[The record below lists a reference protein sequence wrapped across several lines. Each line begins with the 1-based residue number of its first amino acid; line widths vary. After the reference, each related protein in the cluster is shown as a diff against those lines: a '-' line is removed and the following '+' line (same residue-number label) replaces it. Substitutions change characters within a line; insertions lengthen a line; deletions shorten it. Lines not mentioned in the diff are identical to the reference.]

1 MKKSYLFIII
11 LFCLYNNTA
20 AQDFQWVGQINGIED
35 KTETA
40 NFIEV
45 DKNGDSYTLGMSHS
59 STFDVDPTKNGVKLI
74 NNQSSFF
81 PNPNGIYLTK
91 VNTNGGFI
99 WGKSLSNLKDE
110 DKVLGLKLD
119 SKGNI
124 YVLAFI
130 SELYQNQTL
139 IYGYGFIN
147 VIKMDPNGN
156 ELYRRKFQ
164 NLGNINAGKL
174 YANACFDLDSAD
186 NIYVSGTFQNTVI
199 LDSNSQNNLTTNGNS
214 TYLFKLNQSGTI
226 LWSKN
231 LNYSLSGKIVLKM
244 DSNDKITLVF
254 NSFGSGNNDYPL
266 NVLKLNSTN
275 GNQIWL
281 KSIVNAVLSNF
292 SLDGN
297 DNFVI
302 VGYAP
307 NNKLVDLDPDPN
319 QTITIQDQSFILF
332 LDAIG
337 TYTDSKLFDSLLQFA
352 TIDIDSLN
360 NYHFGGVYSNTV
372 AGYPVST
379 SVDLDPS
386 SNDYFLATTATF
398 FDGFYLK
405 LDANKLFSQA
415 YIIGSSSVTNT
426 TCYYTRVNELKV
438 QDENIFI
445 AGDFGG
451 QCDLDPSLLTSYLLN
466 SFNQNVINFDGFILK
481 IANCNSLAP
490 VAPTSQAFCSSQN
503 PSIID
508 LLPNSNGIKWYDSET
523 STNRLNNTIPL
534 LNGQTYYAS
543 KESGSCPAS
552 PRVAV
557 TVAVTQSPAAPI
569 ATNQQFCK
577 DTNAT
582 ISNLIA
588 TGQNIQWY
596 SSLTESASLP
606 INTLLQT
613 NTNYYATQTVN
624 GCESS
629 RSVVNVIINSVPL
642 PILNSPQTF
651 CVQQNAE
658 INAIV
663 VTGQNIKW
671 YDAATGGNVLST
683 NSSLVNGQTYYA
695 SQTTNNCES
704 LRAPVLINIQN
715 TSAPTGGSIQ
725 SFCSTQNPTVNDIVI
740 NGTDIKWYGSNSS
753 TVAILTTTQLVNGS
767 TYYAAQVVNNC
778 ESISR
783 LPITVNLISN
793 LNANDYSETICDNL
807 NDGLEIINLSNY
819 NTSLIANPTNCTFEY
834 YNSLSSATNQTI
846 ADLTTTISNYK
857 LATGSTTFF
866 VRIISSN
873 GCHQIVKLSILLVS
887 KPIIAINDIV
897 PICANQNTTIDAGS
911 GFDSYI
917 WSTGSTSQ
925 SITVA
930 QEGTYSV
937 TVTKNYGTTTCSS
950 TKDFNVVLSN
960 VATIS
965 NIETQDWTDNEN
977 SITVFTS
984 SNSYGNYEFS
994 LDGINYQDSSIFSRL
1009 ISGAYTVHVR
1019 DKNGCGVAKDDLFLL
1034 MYPKFFTP
1042 NQDGFNDTW
1051 AIQFSNNEPNL
1062 KVAIFDRYGKLLK
1075 TLNSTN
1081 SWDGKFNGNELPST
1095 DYWFV
1100 VTREN
1105 GKEYRGHFTLKR

>member
-11 LFCLYNNTA
+11 LFCFHNNTV

-45 DKNGDSYTLGMSHS
+45 DKNGDSYTLGISHS
-59 STFDVDPTKNGVKLI
+59 TLYDIDPTKNGVKLI
-74 NNQSSFF
+74 NNQNSLVS
-81 PNPNGIYLTK
+81 NPEDIYLTK
-91 VNTNGGFI
+91 LNTNGDFV
-99 WGKSLSNLKDE
+99 WGKSLSILKDNE
-110 DKVLGLKLD
+110 SILGLKLD
-119 SKGNI
+119 SQGNI

-174 YANACFDLDSAD
+174 YETASFDLDSAD

-199 LDSNSQNNLTTNGNS
+199 LDSNSQNNLTANGNS

-231 LNYSLSGKIVLKM
+231 LNYSLSGKIILKM

-254 NSFGSGNNDYPL
+254 NSYGSGNNDYPL

-307 NNKLVDLDPDPN
+307 NNNLVDLDPDPN

-337 TYTDSKLFDSLLQFA
+337 KYTDSKLFDSLLLFS

-360 NYHFGGVYSNTV
+360 NYHFGGVHTNTV

-386 SNDYFLATTATF
+386 SNDYFLTTTATF
-398 FDGFYLK
+398 SDGFYLK
-405 LDANKLFSQA
+405 LDATRLFSQA

-426 TCYYTRVNELKV
+426 TCYYTGVNELKV

-445 AGDFGG
+445 AGNFGG
-451 QCDLDPSLLTSYLLN
+451 QCDLDPTLLTSYLLN
-466 SFNQNVINFDGFILK
+466 SFNQNVINADGFILK
-481 IANCNSLAP
+481 IANCNSLTP
-490 VAPTSQAFCSSQN
+490 VAPSSQTFCSAQN
-503 PSIID
+503 PSISD
-508 LLPNSNGIKWYDSET
+508 LLPKSNGIKWYDSET
-523 STNRLNNTIPL
+523 STNQLNTTIPL
-534 LNGQTYYAS
+534 LNGQMYYAS

-577 DTNAT
+577 DLNAT
-582 ISNLIA
+582 ISNLNA

-596 SSLTESASLP
+596 SSLTEPASLP
-606 INTLLQT
+606 TNTILQT

-624 GCESS
+624 GCKSS
-629 RSVVNVIINSVPL
+629 RSVVNVTINSVPL
-642 PILNSPQTF
+642 PILTSPQTF
-651 CVQQNAE
+651 CVKQNAE
-658 INAIV
+658 INTIE

-671 YDAATGGNVLST
+671 YDAATAGNVLST
-683 NSSLVNGQTYYA
+683 NSSLVSGQTYYA

-715 TSAPTGGSIQ
+715 TPAPTGGSIQ

-753 TVAILTTTQLVNGS
+753 TVAILNTTQLVNGS
-767 TYYAAQVVNNC
+767 TYYAVQVVNNC

-819 NTSLIANPTNCTFEY
+819 NSNLIANPTNCTFEY
-834 YNSLSSATNQTI
+834 YSSLSSATNQTI
-846 ADLTTTISNYK
+846 TDLTTTISNYR

-873 GCHQIVKLSILLVS
+873 GCHQIVKLSIALVS

-917 WSTGSTSQ
+917 WSTGSNSQ

-977 SITVFTS
+977 SITAFTS

-994 LDGINYQDSSIFSRL
+994 LDGSNYQDSNVFSGL
-1009 ISGAYTVHVR
+1009 ISGAYTVYVR

-1042 NQDGFNDTW
+1042 NQDGYNDTW

-1062 KVAIFDRYGKLLK
+1062 NVAIFDRYGKLLK

-1081 SWDGKFNGNELPST
+1081 SWNGKFNGNELPST

-1100 VTREN
+1100 VTRES

>member
-1 MKKSYLFIII
+1 KSYLFIII
-11 LFCLYNNTA
+11 LFCLYNNTV
-20 AQDFQWVGQINGIED
+20 AQDFQWVGQVNGIED

-99 WGKSLSNLKDE
+99 WGKSLSTLKDE

-156 ELYRRKFQ
+156 ELYRHKFQ

-199 LDSNSQNNLTTNGNS
+199 LDSNSQNNLTANGNS

-292 SLDGN
+292 SLDVN

-302 VGYAP
+302 LGYAP
-307 NNKLVDLDPDPN
+307 NSNLVDLDPDPN
-319 QTITIQDQSFILF
+319 QTIPIQDQSFILF

-337 TYTDSKLFDSLLQFA
+337 TYTDSKLFDSLLLFT

-360 NYHFGGVYSNTV
+360 NYHFGGVYTSTV
-372 AGYPVST
+372 AGYIAST

-386 SNDYFLATTATF
+386 SNDYFLTTTATF
-398 FDGFYLK
+398 SDGFYLK
-405 LDANKLFSQA
+405 LDATRLFSQA
-415 YIIGSSSVTNT
+415 YIIGSSPVTNT
-426 TCYYTRVNELKV
+426 TCYYSGVNELKV

-445 AGDFGG
+445 AGNFGG

-490 VAPTSQAFCSSQN
+490 VAPSSQTFCSAQN
-503 PSIID
+503 PSISD
-508 LLPNSNGIKWYDSET
+508 LLPNTTGIKWYDSET
-523 STNRLNNTIPL
+523 STNQLNTTIPL

-552 PRVAV
+552 SRVAV

-569 ATNQQFCK
+569 TTNQQFCK
-577 DTNAT
+577 DVNAT
-582 ISNLIA
+582 ISNLNA

-596 SSLTESASLP
+596 SSLTEPASLP
-606 INTLLQT
+606 TDTLLQT

-629 RSVVNVIINSVPL
+629 RLVVNVTINSVSV
-642 PILNSPQTF
+642 PILNSPQNF

-658 INAIV
+658 INTIV

-683 NSSLVNGQTYYA
+683 NSSLVSGQTYYA

-715 TSAPTGGSIQ
+715 TPAPTGGSNQ

-740 NGTDIKWYGSNSS
+740 NGTDIKWYGSNAS
-753 TVAILTTTQLVNGS
+753 TIAILNTTQLVNGS

-807 NDGLEIINLSNY
+807 NDGLETIDLSNY
-819 NTSLIANPTNCTFEY
+819 NSSLIANPINCTFEY
-834 YNSLSSATNQTI
+834 YSSLSSATNQTNS
-846 ADLTTTISNYK
+846 DLITTISNYK
-857 LATGSTTFF
+857 LATGTTTFF

-873 GCHQIVKLSILLVS
+873 GCHQIVKLSIALVS

-917 WSTGSTSQ
+917 WSTGSNAQ

-994 LDGINYQDSSIFSRL
+994 LDGINYQDSNVFSGL

-1019 DKNGCGVAKDDLFLL
+1019 DKNGCGIAKDDLFLL